1 MQAPLDQG
9 KQPFLE
15 LMTSGPGS
23 TSPFAT
29 TFVCKGLVGVAMAQS
44 PSPCPTPST
53 HKPTRQRPQVRLT
66 DELWRPA
73 CLLAYH
79 QHEPSPLIPLP
90 SRTRRPGPSIARVP
104 RLGTFPSDEDSGLAL
119 WAALLPKPLYGRSRL
134 LEQIGGHLSDRGHD
148 SGLSLQ
154 LCSWSL

>member
-66 DELWRPA
+66 SLGVLHVCWHTTNTNYPRLSPFRPV
-73 CLLAYH
+73 
-79 QHEPSPLIPLP
+79 QGDQGPPSPEF
-90 SRTRRPGPSIARVP
+90 PGW
-104 RLGTFPSDEDSGLAL
+104 ESGLAL